1 MALKSHKSVR
11 RRTLVAASIAIIVVR
26 QSATTSAEANR
37 YQIDPAKST
46 VTIHVGKAGAFG
58 FIAGHT
64 HEVSGA
70 IQAGTVDV
78 DPDTPSRSHVRLEIA
93 PSDLTVSAA
102 GEPEGDAPKVQ
113 KAMQGEQVLDARRY
127 PSITYESTAV
137 TLKSR
142 RASLLELSVT
152 GQLTIRDVTQSV
164 TVPVHVELA
173 DGRLSASGRFEI
185 KQTAFGIR
193 PISDGGVVS
202 VKDALDIDFSVVAT
216 E

>member
-1 MALKSHKSVR
+1 MGKAQAEIRPGMLLA
-11 RRTLVAASIAIIVVR
+11 TLLALVALDPLTSIAQAGAYRV
-26 QSATTSAEANR
+26 
-37 YQIDPAKST
+37 DPAKSSA
-46 VTIHVGKAGAFG
+46 TIHVGKAGAFS

-64 HEVSGA
+64 HEVNGR
-70 IQAGTVDV
+70 IQAGSVDV
-78 DPDTPSRSHVRLEIA
+78 DLEIPSRSHVRLEIA
-93 PSDLTVSAA
+93 TSDLTVSAA
-102 GEPEGDAPKVQ
+102 GEPAGDAPKVQ
-113 KAMQGEQVLDARRY
+113 ETMQGEKVLDARRD

-152 GQLTIRDVTQSV
+152 GQLTIRDVTQPV

-185 KQTAFGIR
+185 KQSAFGIK
-193 PISDGGVVS
+193 PISVGGVVAVRDS
-202 VKDALDIDFSVVAT
+202 LDIDFSVVAT